1 MRLRDL
7 TARPVPGAPNLFRKV
22 PEITVVFWIVKLLTT
37 AMGESTSDF
46 LVFQIN
52 AYVAVVLGFL
62 GLIVALILQFAV
74 RRYIAWVYWLTVV
87 MVAVF
92 GTMAADVIH
101 IVLHVPY
108 QDSTAGF
115 AAALVII
122 FVAWYLSERTLS
134 IHSINTPR
142 REWFYW
148 ATVLATFAMGTA
160 IGDLTAYSFNLGF
173 LSSGVL
179 FLILFTI
186 PGLAHWLL
194 RLNGIVAFWWAYIL
208 TRPVGAE
215 FADWTGKAVKDGG
228 LGIGNGPVILVLG
241 ILIVGFVGYLSVT
254 RKDIQ
259 SEPQRDLDR
268 DLYAV
273 QRSRT

>member
-1 MRLRDL
+1 MRSIASYLNMRTL
-7 TARPVPGAPNLFRKV
+7 RKV
-22 PEITVVFWIVKLLTT
+22 PEVTVYFWIIKLLTT
-37 AMGESTSDF
+37 ALGESISDY
-46 LVFQIN
+46 LVHNFDP
-52 AYVAVVLGFL
+52 YEAVIGGFVIFVLAML
-62 GLIVALILQFAV
+62 MQLIV
-74 RRYIAWVYWLTVV
+74 RRYVATIYWFAVV